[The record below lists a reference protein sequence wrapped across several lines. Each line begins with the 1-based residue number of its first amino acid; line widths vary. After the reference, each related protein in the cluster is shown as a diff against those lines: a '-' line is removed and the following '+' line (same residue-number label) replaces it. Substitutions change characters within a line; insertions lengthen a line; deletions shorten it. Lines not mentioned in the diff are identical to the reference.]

1 MDGQCQV
8 DRGGFLFLAMNP
20 VDTRRHRENA
30 VEATGAHV
38 CWGGDHADHPH
49 HQLRV
54 HGLNVSYGAVRALE
68 DVSFASECGRC
79 LALVGP
85 NGAGKS
91 TLLKSLAGILP
102 IDEGRILWRGAPLT
116 AAHRE
121 LAYLPQRG
129 DIDWSFPI
137 TVRGLV
143 DMGRYPNVSWW
154 RPFNR
159 HDRAI
164 VERALEVMQLTSL
177 AGRQINALSG
187 GQQQRT
193 FIARALA
200 QEAHVLLLDEPFAG
214 LDQPAEE
221 TLRRLLRDL
230 AAEGRLIIASHHD
243 LDSVNAIF
251 DEVLMLRRAAI
262 AFGPVTAVFTPDT
275 IARTYAPLPRPA
287 ATQP

>member
-1 MDGQCQV
+1 MK
-8 DRGGFLFLAMNP
+8 P
-20 VDTRRHRENA
+20 VDSLDALPASADA
-30 VEATGAHV
+30 VETASPAHV
-38 CWGGDHADHPH
+38 CWGGDHGDHPH
-49 HQLRV
+49 HRLQV
-54 HGLNVSYGAVRALE
+54 HGLSVAYGAVKALE
-68 DVSFASECGRC
+68 DVSFSSECGRC

-91 TLLKSLAGILP
+91 TLLKSLAGILAM
-102 IDEGRILWRGAPLT
+102 DSGRILWRDAPLT

-129 DIDWSFPI
+129 EIDWSFPI

-143 DMGRYPNVSWW
+143 EMGRYPNVSWW
-154 RPFNR
+154 RSFSR
-159 HDRAI
+159 HDRDI
-164 VERALEVMQLTSL
+164 VARALEAMQLGGL

-243 LDSVNAIF
+243 LDSVPAIF
-251 DEVLMLRRAAI
+251 DEVLMLRRTAV
-262 AFGPVTAVFTPDT
+262 AFGRVAEVFTPEAIT
-275 IARTYAPLPRPA
+275 RTYTPLPGTSPS
-287 ATQP
+287 